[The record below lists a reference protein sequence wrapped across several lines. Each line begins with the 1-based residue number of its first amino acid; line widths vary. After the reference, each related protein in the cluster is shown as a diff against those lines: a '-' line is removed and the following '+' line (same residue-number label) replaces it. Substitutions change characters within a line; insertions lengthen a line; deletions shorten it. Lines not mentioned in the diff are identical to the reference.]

1 MILVLRINWTVPA
14 MFPFRAKSPNNFR
27 SPARDRE
34 TDERRFAAIRD
45 AAREALDAAE
55 REKSAL
61 GVRLEQARTSA
72 TILAGTD
79 TYEHENRE
87 PGRAAELLESEAQM
101 SRAEQRLAELDAH
114 ISKLKR
120 IEAAVLGEMAAASDR

>member
-1 MILVLRINWTVPA
+1 MILVLRINWTVSV
-14 MFPFRAKSPNNFR
+14 MFPFRAKSANNFR

-34 TDERRFAAIRD
+34 TDGQRFAAIRS
-45 AAREALDAAE
+45 ATREALDAAE

-61 GVRLEQARTSA
+61 GERLEEARTSA

-79 TYEHENRE
+79 TYEHEDRE
-87 PGRAAELLESEAQM
+87 PGRAAELSESEAQM
-101 SRAEQRLAELDAH
+101 SRAEQRLVELDMH

-120 IEAAVLGEMAAASDR
+120 IEATILDEMATAGQK

>member
-14 MFPFRAKSPNNFR
+14 MFPFRAKSLSSFR

-34 TDERRFAAIRD
+34 TDEQRFAAIRD
-45 AAREALDAAE
+45 AAREALEAAE

-61 GVRLEQARTSA
+61 GVRLEEARTSA

-79 TYEHENRE
+79 TYEHEDRE
-87 PGRAAELLESEAQM
+87 PGRAAELSQSEAQM
-101 SRAEQRLAELDAH
+101 SRAEQRLLELVAH

-120 IEAAVLGEMAAASDR
+120 IETAILGEMSGASER

>member
-61 GVRLEQARTSA
+61 GVRLEEARTSA

-79 TYEHENRE
+79 TYEHEDRE
-87 PGRAAELLESEAQM
+87 PGRAAELSESEAQM
-101 SRAEQRLAELDAH
+101 SRAEQRLVELDAH

-120 IEAAVLGEMAAASDR
+120 IEAAILGEMTAASDR

>member
-14 MFPFRAKSPNNFR
+14 MFPFRVKSNSFR
-27 SPARDRE
+27 SPERDRE
-34 TDERRFAAIRD
+34 TDERRVAAIRG
-45 AAREALDAAE
+45 AAREALAAAE

-61 GVRLEQARTSA
+61 GVRLEEARTSA

-79 TYEHENRE
+79 TYEHEDRE
-87 PGRAAELLESEAQM
+87 PGRAAELSRSEAQM
-101 SRAEQRLAELDAH
+101 SRAEQRLVELDAH

-120 IEAAVLGEMAAASDR
+120 IEAAIVSEMTVAS

>member
-1 MILVLRINWTVPA
+1 MSLLLRINWTVSV
-14 MFPFRAKSPNNFR
+14 MFPFRAKSANNFR
-27 SPARDRE
+27 SPTRDRE
-34 TDERRFAAIRD
+34 TDERRFAAIRS
-45 AAREALDAAE
+45 AAREALEAAE

-87 PGRAAELLESEAQM
+87 PGRAAELSESEAQM
-101 SRAEQRLAELDAH
+101 SRAEQRLCELDRH
-114 ISKLKR
+114 ISKLQR
-120 IEAAVLGEMAAASDR
+120 IEAAILDEMADASQN

>member
-1 MILVLRINWTVPA
+1 
-14 MFPFRAKSPNNFR
+14 MFPFRAKSANNFR

-34 TDERRFAAIRD
+34 TDERRFAGIRS
-45 AAREALDAAE
+45 AAREALQAAE

-79 TYEHENRE
+79 TYEHEDRE
-87 PGRAAELLESEAQM
+87 PGRAAELSESEAQM
-101 SRAEQRLAELDAH
+101 SRAEQRLVELDAH
-114 ISKLKR
+114 IAKLKR
-120 IEAAVLGEMAAASDR
+120 IEAAILDEMTAGSRT